1 MSPGCVSGL
10 GPSQCQPIPITVPIW
25 GGAVG
30 VFGGP
35 FQIGPGEACNATIH
49 VRDLAAQYLILVHHA
64 LAALSGTTAPSTTTP
79 PELPLWGPDAYYF
92 GCTENVENGRW
103 LQQHAE
109 AMLAHGELVQST
121 ERKTI
126 TVADAARLTLA
137 SHTGGEYNPDAPPPP
152 ADSWVMHLAA
162 SYGLNMRARATRME
176 KLGWKPVHGVAE
188 DMTEVIAKAVE
199 LGRLSKK

>member
-30 VFGGP
+30 MFGGP
-35 FQIGPGEACNATIH
+35 FQIGPGEARNATIH
-49 VRDLAAQYLILVHHA
+49 VRDLAKQYMILLRDA
-64 LAALSGTTAPSTTTP
+64 LAAFAGTSSGAAAPP
-79 PELPLWGPDAYYF
+79 FPLWGPDAYYF
-92 GCTENVENGRW
+92 GCTENVVYGRW

-109 AMLAHGELVQST
+109 AMLAHGLVQST

-137 SHTGGEYNPDAPPPP
+137 SQTGEDYDPHAPLPP

-162 SYGLNMRARATRME
+162 AYGLNMRVKSTRME
-176 KLGWKPVHGVAE
+176 KLGWKPEHAVAE
-188 DMTEVIAKAVE
+188 DMTEVIAKAVK
-199 LGRLSKK
+199 LGRFSKPL